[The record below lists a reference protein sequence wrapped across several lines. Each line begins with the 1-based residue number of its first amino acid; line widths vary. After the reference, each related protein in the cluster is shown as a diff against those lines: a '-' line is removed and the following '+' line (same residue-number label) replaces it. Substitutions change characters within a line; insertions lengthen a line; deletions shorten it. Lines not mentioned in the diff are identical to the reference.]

1 VSHQVQTVDPLS
13 LPDVHPNSTRR
24 VGRGSALVAGLRS
37 REGTLLLVIV
47 AACAGLTL
55 LRPQFLTTANLR
67 AVATG
72 TIYDLPLAGGMTI
85 VLVTGGIDL
94 SVGALLALTGVC
106 ITLLLGSGVPVGVA
120 VAAGFGLA
128 AAVGFLNGVLA
139 ARFGLPPFIVTLG
152 TMSIARGTAAVLT
165 SGYMIS
171 GLPDS
176 YIAFGRARWLGIP
189 VPLVVTVLLLATLD
203 LLVRR
208 WRPLHDAFYVGQN
221 AAAAR
226 LSGINVARVTISA
239 YVLSGVLAAVSAAFM
254 TARLGMGYARFG
266 DLAELRAIAAA
277 VLGGASF
284 SGGSGSVAGSAL
296 GVLLLAVILNGFV
309 LLDFSIYWQSVA
321 SGVILI
327 VAIAVDHLRGSAS

>member
-1 VSHQVQTVDPLS
+1 M
-13 LPDVHPNSTRR
+13 
-24 VGRGSALVAGLRS
+24 AALRS
-37 REGTLLLVIV
+37 REGALLLVIV
-47 AACAGLTL
+47 VACATL
-55 LRPQFLTTANLR
+55 AWLRPQFLAPDNLR

-94 SVGALLALTGVC
+94 SVGAVLALTGVC
-106 ITLLLGSGVPVGVA
+106 VTLLLASGLPVPAA
-120 VAAGFGLA
+120 VAAGFILA
-128 AAVGFLNGVLA
+128 AGVGVVNGVLA
-139 ARFGLPPFIVTLG
+139 ARFALPPFIVTLG

-171 GLPDS
+171 GLPES
-176 YIAFGRARWLGIP
+176 YVAFGRARWLGIP

-203 LLVRR
+203 LLLRR

-221 AAAAR
+221 TAAAR
-226 LSGINVARVTISA
+226 LSGIDVARVTISA
-239 YVLSGVLAAVSAAFM
+239 YVLSAVLAAVSAAFM

-321 SGVILI
+321 SGVILV
-327 VAIAVDHLRGSAS
+327 VAITVDHLRGAAS